1 MGPLLPRAV
10 GAVRGDRGA
19 SSVLGVGGA
28 NPVGYPYGTQPT
40 ERTMTRSKPPAERTG
55 NEWRK
60 KLVAPGNDAF
70 VTPHPPASVNNIAR
84 WESIWA
90 LGGPT
95 GVYNV
100 RADFE
105 IVARYCEYV
114 ERRATMT
121 AILDA
126 EGWTIEGNNGAIWP
140 HPMARFVSDVEKKLG
155 PIEDR
160 LGLNPQARNTIAIG
174 QVAMQSALEDWLDG

>member
-1 MGPLLPRAV
+1 MMSRA
-10 GAVRGDRGA
+10 
-19 SSVLGVGGA
+19 
-28 NPVGYPYGTQPT
+28 
-40 ERTMTRSKPPAERTG
+40 KPPAERTG

-100 RADFE
+100 RADYE

-121 AILDA
+121 AILDE
-126 EGWTIEGNNGAIWP
+126 EGWTIEGNNGSIWP